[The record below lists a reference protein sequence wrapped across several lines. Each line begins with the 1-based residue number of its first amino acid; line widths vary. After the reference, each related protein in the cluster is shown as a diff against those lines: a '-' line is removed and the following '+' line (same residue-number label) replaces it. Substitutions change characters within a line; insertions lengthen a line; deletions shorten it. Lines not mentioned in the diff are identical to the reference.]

1 MKWSIAAAVV
11 LIVIAPVPALAGF
24 VAGGITVVHAIPWAL
39 RSA

>member
-1 MKWSIAAAVV
+1 MKWSIAATVF
-11 LIVIAPVPALAGF
+11 LIMIAPVPVLAGF